1 MASQLERP
9 SRIHRINNAG
19 DSRVERSTNN
29 AGDTVYGSY
38 DRHSYLREKG
48 LDQPGNTKSPINKAG
63 SAVNATQ
70 NLFKKGITFN
80 FICMALVAGTLDIL
94 SFFLSA
100 IPGVGIMFSILSLII
115 FIPWFAFSGV
125 IKIGDVSKMI
135 SMAFTAIG
143 EGIPIIG
150 NLPCITINVFF
161 TYYS

>member
-9 SRIHRINNAG
+9 SRISRINNAG
-19 DSRVERSTNN
+19 DSRVERFTNN
-29 AGDTVYGSY
+29 TGDTVYGDY

-48 LDQPGNTKSPINKAG
+48 LDQLGNTKSPINKAG
-63 SAVNATQ
+63 SAINATK
-70 NLFKKGITFN
+70 NVLKKGVTFN
-80 FICMALVAGTLDIL
+80 FICMALVAATLDIL

-100 IPGVGIMFSILSLII
+100 IPGVGIIFSILSLVI
-115 FIPWFAFSGV
+115 FMPWFAFSGV
-125 IKIGDVSKMI
+125 IKIDDISKMI

-143 EGIPIIG
+143 EGIPVIG